1 MENEHNENFIK
12 NLAEDYKEIL
22 DKKDKEMKK
31 LAKRHNSLF
40 KRVCVMYCMFRQLDE
55 TFAKMDIATDS
66 NIFGALHLMIEQG
79 RSEASSTSRT
89 TFWRFNSLRAMAIAS
104 LRISFRFMVLDSSAW
119 GR

>member
-79 RSEASSTSRT
+79 RSEASS
-89 TFWRFNSLRAMAIAS
+89 AIHQ
-104 LRISFRFMVLDSSAW
+104 VLPDEDSS
-119 GR
+119 GDEV